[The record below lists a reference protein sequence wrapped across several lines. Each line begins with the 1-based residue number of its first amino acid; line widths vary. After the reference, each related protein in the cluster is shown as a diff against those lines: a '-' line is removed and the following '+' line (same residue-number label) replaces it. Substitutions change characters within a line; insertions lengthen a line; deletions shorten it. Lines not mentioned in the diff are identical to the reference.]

1 MVDEV
6 ELPIIHFDKALQ
18 DHEIEY
24 LFYLLEKEKNWITPV
39 EAGAALVDG
48 KPLKQAQ
55 SLKLNTRFGVQNPY
69 PFITK
74 DIFDLFGTVNLESDQ
89 GIHHWV
95 WRYLASCNAGSV
107 IAAKYSKGDY
117 YAEHTDSCKV
127 SAVLTL
133 ARNPDKVRGGDH
145 VFEGNTTIPFTH
157 NRLILFPSIVLH
169 EVTEILSD
177 EERYSIT
184 IFLDTDPTIE
194 EVSRQE
200 SFNHYQVAQEKEE
213 RIISE

>member
-1 MVDEV
+1 MNEL
-6 ELPIIHFDKALQ
+6 ELPIIHFDNALQ
-18 DHEIEY
+18 DHEIDY
-24 LFYLLEKEKNWITPV
+24 LFYLLEKEKDWITPV
-39 EAGAALVDG
+39 EAGTALVEG

-55 SLKLNTRFGVQNPY
+55 SLKLNTRFRVQEPY
-69 PFITK
+69 PFITN
-74 DIFDLFGTVNLESDQ
+74 DIFNLFGTVNLELDQ

-95 WRYLASCNAGSV
+95 WRYLASCNVGSV

-117 YAEHTDSCKV
+117 YAEHTDSCKL

-133 ARNPDKVRGGDH
+133 ARNPDKVLGGDH
-145 VFEGNTTIPFTH
+145 VFEGGTTIPFTH

-169 EVTEILSD
+169 EVTEVLSD

-194 EVSRQE
+194 EISRKE
-200 SFNHYQVAQEKEE
+200 SFDHYQAVREE
-213 RIISE
+213 EINE

>member
-1 MVDEV
+1 MADEV
-6 ELPIIHFDKALQ
+6 ELPIIHFNDALQ

-24 LFYLLEKEKNWITPV
+24 LFYLLEKEKNWVTPV
-39 EAGAALVDG
+39 EAGSALAEG

-55 SLKLNTRFGVQNPY
+55 SLKLNTRFGVQNTY
-69 PFITK
+69 PFINK
-74 DIFDLFGTVNLESDQ
+74 DIFDLFRTVNLEVSQ
-89 GIHHWV
+89 GVHHWV
-95 WRYLASCNAGSV
+95 WRYLASCNVGSV

-117 YAEHTDSCKV
+117 YSEHTDSCKI

-133 ARNPDKVRGGDH
+133 ARNPEGVRGGDH

-169 EVTEILSD
+169 EVTEVLSD

-184 IFLDTDPTIE
+184 MFLDTDSTIE
-194 EVSRQE
+194 EESRQQV
-200 SFNHYQVAQEKEE
+200 FNYYQDTKEE
-213 RIISE
+213 EAISE